1 MNINFTLFAQAVVFA
16 LFIWFTAKFVW
27 PPILRAM
34 DDRRKK
40 IADGLAAAEQGNK
53 SLDDAQRKIAQLDA
67 DARSRAQVMV
77 AETERH
83 GQQIIEEA
91 RAQAKVE
98 ADRVIANARAEA
110 EQAMQRAKET
120 LRDQVAALAV
130 AGAEQIL
137 KREVNAQVHADLLAQ
152 LKGKL

>member
-1 MNINFTLFAQAVVFA
+1 MNINFTLFAQALVFA

-27 PPILRAM
+27 PPIIRAM

-40 IADGLAAAEQGNK
+40 IADGLAAAERGSK
-53 SLDDAQRKIAQLDA
+53 SLDEAQHKIAQLDA
-67 DARSRAQVMV
+67 DARTRAQGMI
-77 AETERH
+77 AETERR
-83 GQQIIEEA
+83 GQQIVEEA

-98 ADRVIANARAEA
+98 GDRLIANARAEA

-137 KREVNAQVHADLLAQ
+137 RKEVNAQVHADLLAQ

>member
-1 MNINFTLFAQAVVFA
+1 MNINFTLIAQAVVFA
-16 LFIWFTAKFVW
+16 LFIWFTARFIW
-27 PPILRAM
+27 PPIMRAM

-53 SLDDAQRKIAQLDA
+53 SLDEAQRKIAHLDA
-67 DARSRAQVMV
+67 EARGRAQAMI

-98 ADRVIANARAEA
+98 ADRLIANARAEA
-110 EQAMQRAKET
+110 EQAMQRAKEE

-137 KREVNAQVHADLLAQ
+137 KKEVNAQVHADLLAQ